1 MFLSGSYIDN
11 IEKLDQMF
19 DKCADIQGI
28 DVSSELVQNK
38 LLKSK
43 RGKIYFI
50 TEATGVITITQVIL
64 GITSVEPVKKFG
76 EIESIVMSGNAVL
89 VMEQG
94 GRCVACKVKAN
105 G

>member
-43 RGKIYFI
+43 RGK
-50 TEATGVITITQVIL
+50 
-64 GITSVEPVKKFG
+64 
-76 EIESIVMSGNAVL
+76 SG
-89 VMEQG
+89 
-94 GRCVACKVKAN
+94 K
-105 G
+105 